1 VSGDSGASSI
11 ELVMYT
17 PILML
22 VTFLIVQFALTWHG
36 QEIAGV
42 VAREAAREARIGGGT
57 PEALADGEAKGRQ
70 YATVVGGK
78 ALGEVTVQ
86 VVLVGDDQ
94 VRATVTGRSVELVP
108 GFAPRVR
115 AQVEGPVETFRP
127 DR

>member
-1 VSGDSGASSI
+1 
-11 ELVMYT
+11 MYT

-57 PEALADGEAKGRQ
+57 PQSLDDGEAKGRQ
-70 YATVVGGK
+70 YATVVGGN
-78 ALGEVTVQ
+78 ALRNVTVD
-86 VVLVGDDQ
+86 VVLLGDDR

-115 AQVEGPVETFRP
+115 AEVEGPVETFRP
-127 DR
+127 DL